1 MWRWGSRDA
10 RMVACSSP
18 EIDSHANYQNHPVPL
33 RRAAALCARAPAD
46 RMGER
51 DRPRRC
57 RAGCARRGLCAGQPL
72 PEGRALPADGRRV
85 GRLDGRPGSPSLR
98 AGAGS
103 RSVLEQDDVV
113 CDACGDQHSVLVVAE
128 RVAVV
133 CDDDDAHEIH
143 LLSGQV
149 ASHLFMR
156 RR

>member
-1 MWRWGSRDA
+1 M
-10 RMVACSSP
+10 
-18 EIDSHANYQNHPVPL
+18 
-33 RRAAALCARAPAD
+33 AAPQAPA
-46 RMGER
+46 
-51 DRPRRC
+51 C
-57 RAGCARRGLCAGQPL
+57 GL
-72 PEGRALPADGRRV
+72 GR
-85 GRLDGRPGSPSLR
+85 
-98 AGAGS
+98 GS